1 MGIVIWLAAWA
12 GLAFAVSRKTKSLT
26 KIIGGGFIGSL
37 IVVILIYLPDIVVA
51 KLLQPKPDPPRIVS
65 RQKPKPARTQS
76 TPAPAIEPKILSRQE
91 QIEKEFSAWDGS
103 HRGLERIIKK
113 GMNDPDSYKHVETRY
128 SDQGSYLI
136 VGTTFRGKN
145 AFGAMMLN
153 SIVAKT
159 DLEGNVLEIISMNK

>member
-1 MGIVIWLAAWA
+1 MGIAIWLAAWV
-12 GLAFAVSRKTKSLT
+12 FSSFIISRKTKSIT
-26 KIIGGGFIGSL
+26 SIIGGGLIGSL
-37 IVVILIYLPDIVVA
+37 VVVILIYLPDIVIA
-51 KLLQPKPDPPRIVS
+51 KILQPKPDPHRIVS
-65 RQKPKPARTQS
+65 RQKPKPARIQPV
-76 TPAPAIEPKILSRQE
+76 PAPKIEPKILSRQE
-91 QIEKEFSAWDGS
+91 QIEKEFSTWDGS

-136 VGTTFRGKN
+136 VKTTFRGKN